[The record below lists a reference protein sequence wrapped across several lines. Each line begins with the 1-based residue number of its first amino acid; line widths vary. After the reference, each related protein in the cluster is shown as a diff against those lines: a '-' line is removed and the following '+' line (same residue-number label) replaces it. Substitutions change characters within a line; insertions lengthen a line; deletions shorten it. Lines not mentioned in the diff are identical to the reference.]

1 MAKTYTGRVKW
12 FDNEKGFGFIEYKE
26 GESIF
31 VHYSVILNY
40 EYKILNEGDIVEFAL
55 VNTDKG
61 YETKKILLKTSNKLE
76 YLSTK
81 EKIEMLGTI
90 ASVVS
95 AIIAMLP
102 NNDFKIKN
110 QININCKNC
119 EINIIE
125 KLDDVDEAKNKVNVK
140 IDYLI

>member
-1 MAKTYTGRVKW
+1 M
-12 FDNEKGFGFIEYKE
+12 
-26 GESIF
+26 
-31 VHYSVILNY
+31 NY